1 MKNEISYLIFARNL
15 IKQQQQK
22 PNCLFRSGLSG
33 VALKM
38 LGLCVCACDQA
49 EAFEH
54 RELSQCLV
62 DLENLRYHSA
72 GENFQLIMN

>member
-1 MKNEISYLIFARNL
+1 
-15 IKQQQQK
+15 
-22 PNCLFRSGLSG
+22 
-33 VALKM
+33 M

-72 GENFQLIMN
+72 EENFQLPNHELVDHLKIKLNCILLSF

>member
-1 MKNEISYLIFARNL
+1 
-15 IKQQQQK
+15 
-22 PNCLFRSGLSG
+22 
-33 VALKM
+33 M

-72 GENFQLIMN
+72 EENFQLIMNKLTT

>member
-1 MKNEISYLIFARNL
+1 
-15 IKQQQQK
+15 
-22 PNCLFRSGLSG
+22 
-33 VALKM
+33 M

-72 GENFQLIMN
+72 EKKFSIDHELVDHLEIKLNCILLSF